1 MYSEEISLTIVILT
15 IVASCGGTM
24 LRYIEEA
31 RALKKF
37 RFAFLC
43 ADLLGSAFIGFYV
56 GWYLLHSHLLKLPEV
71 MLVLI
76 LTGFLGSK
84 VFNLISYFLAKKF
97 GINLKYIKDE
107 ILELTPDDQL
117 QNKENNKDE
126 HGSRHAQ

>member
-56 GWYLLHSHLLKLPEV
+56 GWYLLHSHLLELPEV

-97 GINLKYIKDE
+97 GINLKYIKNE
-107 ILELTPDDQL
+107 ILELTPEDQL
-117 QNKENNKDE
+117 QNKETNKDE
-126 HGSRHAQ
+126 HSSRHAQ